1 MIKDR
6 SMYTVLFPS
15 GKILVLGNRSI
26 ADTYISAYQGILI
39 SGPENQSNTNPL
51 VTLKY

>member
-15 GKILVLGNRSI
+15 GKSLVLSNRSI
-26 ADTYISAYQGILI
+26 ADIYISAYRGVLI
-39 SGPENQSNTNPL
+39 SQPMENESITNP
-51 VTLKY
+51 VVELK